1 MDCLVFQQRVYLE
14 VIDICAVWL
23 NLKCGVWNACAYWWV
38 IYHIMWSLLKYFE
51 DKSRHSSHCFKHTM
65 YFHKLLHFPK
75 YCLLLPG
82 LERVLRHFSIEYWV
96 FSIYLVFIYC
106 GLLKVVS
113 LVCWKC
119 WGVLHIN
126 NLLLG
131 HFGPSKT
138 ITMMAI
144 MLKWTQYLQRWWT
157 NFTQGTSDTQW
168 QIYNWDYK
176 VKRWSIRQRQR
187 SLTALW
193 YEKFI
198 FPPAPQSDAQ
208 LVAVLGLVNTF
219 VTHDTLSLTHQ
230 FNSIQAMLSV
240 A

>member
-1 MDCLVFQQRVYLE
+1 M
-14 VIDICAVWL
+14 
-23 NLKCGVWNACAYWWV
+23 
-38 IYHIMWSLLKYFE
+38 
-51 DKSRHSSHCFKHTM
+51 
-65 YFHKLLHFPK
+65 
-75 YCLLLPG
+75 
-82 LERVLRHFSIEYWV
+82 
-96 FSIYLVFIYC
+96 
-106 GLLKVVS
+106 S

-208 LVAVLGLVNTF
+208 LVAVLVWS
-219 VTHDTLSLTHQ
+219 TLLLLMILYHWHT
-230 FNSIQAMLSV
+230 NSIQFKPCSVWYSPSLSTIFLFTTHNTCIQEKICTSFQSH
-240 A
+240 